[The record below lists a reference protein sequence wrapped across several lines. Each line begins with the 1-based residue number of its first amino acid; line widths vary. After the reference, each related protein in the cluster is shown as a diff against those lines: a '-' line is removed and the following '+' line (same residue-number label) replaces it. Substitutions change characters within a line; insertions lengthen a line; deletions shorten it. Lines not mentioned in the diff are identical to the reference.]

1 MMKKLLL
8 IFLFLNLSNV
18 FASEF
23 TTNFTLEKFK
33 EAQKNG
39 KTVLVYSWNKY
50 CGTCAKQKPVL
61 KQAKEDFAD
70 IVFLDFEHTKRK
82 DIAELLNIDYW
93 STIAI
98 YKNNKQTNLAI
109 GLYKKDDIYSLIK
122 EGI

>member
-1 MMKKLLL
+1 MKKLLL

-39 KTVLVYSWNKY
+39 KTVVVYSWNKY

>member
-1 MMKKLLL
+1 MK
-8 IFLFLNLSNV
+8 N
-18 FASEF
+18 
-23 TTNFTLEKFK
+23 TTYK
-33 EAQKNG
+33 
-39 KTVLVYSWNKY
+39 VNKSDEL
-50 CGTCAKQKPVL
+50 L

>member
-82 DIAELLNIDYW
+82 DIAEFLNIDYW

>member
-1 MMKKLLL
+1 MKKLLL

-23 TTNFTLEKFK
+23 TNNFTLEKFK

-39 KTVLVYSWNKY
+39 KTVVVYSWNKY

>member
-39 KTVLVYSWNKY
+39 KTVVVYSWNKY

>member
-1 MMKKLLL
+1 MKKLLL

-82 DIAELLNIDYW
+82 DIAEFLNIDYW

>member
-1 MMKKLLL
+1 MKKLLL

-33 EAQKNG
+33 EAQKKG
-39 KTVLVYSWNKY
+39 KTVVVYSWNKY

>member
-1 MMKKLLL
+1 MKKLLL